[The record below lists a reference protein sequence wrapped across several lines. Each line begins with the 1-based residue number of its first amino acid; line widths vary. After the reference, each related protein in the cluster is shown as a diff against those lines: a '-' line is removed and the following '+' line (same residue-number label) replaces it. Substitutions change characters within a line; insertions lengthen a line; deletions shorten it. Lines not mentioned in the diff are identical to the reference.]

1 MIHPSVQ
8 HSPNLTHSNLM
19 QSLAH
24 VQLSNTI
31 WSMPDATFKEM
42 EQVLK
47 YRTDTI
53 HTDKHTIRFS
63 HTTGPATCPLCGG
76 SDSAPHILVR
86 CDNHT
91 LKRMHIIDTTTQ
103 LAFVVKRSA

>member
-53 HTDKHTIRFS
+53 HTDKHAHQT
-63 HTTGPATCPLCGG
+63 
-76 SDSAPHILVR
+76 V
-86 CDNHT
+86 
-91 LKRMHIIDTTTQ
+91 
-103 LAFVVKRSA
+103 